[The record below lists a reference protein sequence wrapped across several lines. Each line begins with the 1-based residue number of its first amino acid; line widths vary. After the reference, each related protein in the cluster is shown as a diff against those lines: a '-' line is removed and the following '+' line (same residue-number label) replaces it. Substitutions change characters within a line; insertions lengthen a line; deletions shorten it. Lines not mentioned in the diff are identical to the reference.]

1 MTAASDPAPPPERGW
16 RRVHQLWHLHLDLRR
31 ERALIAALSF
41 FLVFGG
47 VRLLTL
53 SIRSGVGP
61 FHNVAVG
68 GTHVHHLVWGILLL
82 LLVGYLW
89 LWEFGDGTNRR
100 DRIVSR
106 LTAIAW
112 AAGAALTLDEFTLWL
127 ELKDNYWETTGQRN
141 IDAAL
146 IFGSLIAA
154 GLVARPL
161 VHALAREG
169 VTIAR
174 DIVRVEHRVVETVD
188 RAVEEI
194 HSAGRAE

>member
-1 MTAASDPAPPPERGW
+1 MAAGPSPSAAAALPVRRRGW
-16 RRVHQLWHLHLDLRR
+16 GRVSQLWHLHLDMRR
-31 ERALIAALSF
+31 ERGLLAAFAF

-53 SIRSGVGP
+53 AIRSNVGP
-61 FHNVAVG
+61 FRNVAVG
-68 GTHVHHLVWGILLL
+68 GTHIHHLVWGILLL
-82 LLVGYLW
+82 LAVGYLW
-89 LWEFGDGTNRR
+89 LWEFGEGEGRR
-100 DRIVSR
+100 QRLVSR

-127 ELKDNYWETTGQRN
+127 ELKDNYWQTTGQRN
-141 IDAAL
+141 VELAL

-161 VHALAREG
+161 VTALAREG

-174 DIVRVEHRVVETVD
+174 EILHAE
-188 RAVEEI
+188 RAVSRIVEEAVEDI
-194 HSAGRAE
+194 RH